1 MLLNN
6 TQKNTLKP
14 ILLTLCSLWACL
26 LSNNAASIERWQ
38 HDSYIES
45 SFIKI
50 ALERE
55 YKETANPK
63 LVRWEQPIKIFFDS
77 NAGDSAFQKEL
88 LSVHA
93 QHLSHITGV
102 PIDFTLNRN
111 EANLFA
117 VFTYYKQ
124 MEDKVRQYI
133 GDPNRIRKALNEAV
147 CLGNF
152 SLNKS
157 REIVKGVIIIPV
169 DYARQKAR
177 FLDCIVE
184 EITQLLGLPNDSNEV
199 YPSIFND
206 VSTDQYLSP
215 LDYLL
220 LRTLYSP
227 RLTTG
232 LNVNQTKAV
241 LPLIMRDLHQTRD
254 IEEATSKVQ
263 EYSLKRYLGE

>member
-1 MLLNN
+1 MPLNTMPNIVRKHSLL
-6 TQKNTLKP
+6 
-14 ILLTLCSLWACL
+14 ILCSIWSCL
-26 LSNNAASIERWQ
+26 FSNSIFAIERWQ
-38 HDSYIES
+38 HDAYIEN

-63 LVRWEQPIKIFFDS
+63 IVRWEQPVKIFFSSD
-77 NAGDSAFQKEL
+77 AGDTAFQKEL
-88 LSVHA
+88 LSVHV
-93 QHLSHITGV
+93 QHLSHITGL
-102 PIDFTLNRN
+102 PIDFTLDPE

-117 VFTYYKQ
+117 IFTYYNQ
-124 MEDKVRQYI
+124 MEDTVRQYI

-152 SLNKS
+152 SVNKQ
-157 REIVKGVIIIPV
+157 REITKGVIIIPV

-184 EITQLLGLPNDSNEV
+184 EITQLLGLPNDSNDV

-206 VSTDQYLSP
+206 VSTDAYLTP

-227 RLTTG
+227 RLKTG
-232 LNVNQTKAV
+232 LNVTQTKAI
-241 LPLIMRDLHQTRD
+241 LPSIMKDLHQTQE
-254 IEEATSKVQ
+254 IENSIDLVQ
-263 EYSLKRYLGE
+263 EYSLRRYLGE